1 MAQRSS
7 RFDLST
13 KLLSWWYNQKN
24 KFIKN
29 IRIQDF
35 LARFPIT
42 SRVARKEGEA
52 IFQLMT
58 GFVDTQILFTLVKT
72 GALRHLEG
80 GSLSIEELSGKIG
93 IELR

>member
-1 MAQRSS
+1 MVQRSS

-52 IFQLMT
+52 IFQLMMFSKFQM
-58 GFVDTQILFTLVKT
+58 GMQQMKQLFYN
-72 GALRHLEG
+72 
-80 GSLSIEELSGKIG
+80 
-93 IELR
+93 